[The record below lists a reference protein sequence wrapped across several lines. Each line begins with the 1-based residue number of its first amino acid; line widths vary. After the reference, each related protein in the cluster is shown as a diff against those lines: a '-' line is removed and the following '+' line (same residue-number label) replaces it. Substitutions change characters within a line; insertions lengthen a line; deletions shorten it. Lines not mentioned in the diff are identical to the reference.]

1 MAPTQTPS
9 ETKSRCGYLA
19 LQEAVGERRS
29 ERSGVPGR
37 ARCGKQTVAGRRRW
51 ARAGNEHQSL
61 ESWYTSWLFPVP
73 LSTLLVLTDQEL
85 VPCFLEFRFS
95 EIAVNRT
102 RVSNGSTRASTAG
115 FHFSNSHLGK
125 LSSHTVLPSLRR
137 KGYTGDSL
145 RPWEALGS
153 APYKHFT
160 PPKHQKMRLEH
171 ASQEKWGK
179 AEAAW

>member
-1 MAPTQTPS
+1 M
-9 ETKSRCGYLA
+9 
-19 LQEAVGERRS
+19 
-29 ERSGVPGR
+29 
-37 ARCGKQTVAGRRRW
+37 AGRIRW
-51 ARAGNEHQSL
+51 ARAGNEHLSL
-61 ESWYTSWLFPVP
+61 EPWYTSWLFSVP
-73 LSTLLVLTDQEL
+73 LPTLLVLTDQEL

-102 RVSNGSTRASTAG
+102 RVSNGLTPDSNAG

-145 RPWEALGS
+145 RPWAALGS
-153 APYKHFT
+153 ASYRHFT
-160 PPKHQKMRLEH
+160 QPKHQKTRLER
-171 ASQEKWGK
+171 ASQGKWGK